1 MKKIKNE
8 QYRKIYLY
16 INKSIFPPY
25 VKIGYANNVEARVK
39 KLNQTECTPFWIQ
52 NLRKIQSQFKAE

>member
-1 MKKIKNE
+1 MSNTE
-8 QYRKIYLY
+8 GYIYILT
-16 INKSIFPPY
+16 NPFFPPY

-39 KLNQTECTPFWIQ
+39 KLNQTECTPPFWIQ